1 MSILNGKRILVV
13 EDEPIVAMMIEQM
26 IEDMGAQT
34 VGPAASLEQA
44 LDLAATADV
53 HVAIL
58 DLNLNGQRTSEVA
71 KTLKQRGVPF
81 IFATGY
87 GSAGGQDLGQ
97 KAVLQKPFQMHQFV
111 TALSDALH
119 VKAET
124 LSAGDATGS

>member
-1 MSILNGKRILVV
+1 MSILSGKRILVV

-26 IEDMGAQT
+26 IEDIGAHT
-34 VGPAASLEQA
+34 VGPATSLEQA
-44 LDLAATADV
+44 LDLATTADV

-97 KAVLQKPFQMHQFV
+97 RAVLQKPFQMSQFV
-111 TALSDALH
+111 AALSTAVDVQAT
-119 VKAET
+119 T
-124 LSAGDATGS
+124 LSAGDTTGS